1 MKKLLSIIL
10 CFMLCLGM
18 FGCSKSDVE
27 ASKYTPLLGELVEA
41 KETGDTLYIKVKIK
55 ENEDKEL
62 TIEQNEFN
70 IDDLVT
76 TQGADKFNSIEYVA
90 VMDKDK
96 KETEVLSFTVNKETI
111 QNLKDRQINIGT
123 VIARSEDVNIAS
135 NLKSYKNIEQIAEA
149 DTTESSDNNKAS
161 ETSNNTSNNTSETEK
176 SSNSSS
182 NNSNNSYKDNNS
194 SNNNNNNDSN
204 NDTSYSNNNNNNNS
218 SNNSGITVYVSRQGI
233 YHKSPNAHG
242 MKYYTEMTLDEAQSS
257 GYDRCDSCY

>member
-1 MKKLLSIIL
+1 MKKLLSVIL
-10 CFMLCLGM
+10 CILMCLGV
-18 FGCSKSDVE
+18 FGCSKSDVQ
-27 ASKYTPLLGELVEA
+27 ASRYTPLLGELVEA

-76 TQGADKFNSIEYVA
+76 AQGADKFNSIEYVA

-149 DTTESSDNNKAS
+149 DTTESSDNKAS
-161 ETSNNTSNNTSETEK
+161 ETSNNTSETEK
-176 SSNSSS
+176 TSNSSS
-182 NNSNNSYKDNNS
+182 NNSNSNSNNINNSYKDDN
-194 SNNNNNNDSN
+194 SNNNNNNDS
-204 NDTSYSNNNNNNNS
+204 DNS